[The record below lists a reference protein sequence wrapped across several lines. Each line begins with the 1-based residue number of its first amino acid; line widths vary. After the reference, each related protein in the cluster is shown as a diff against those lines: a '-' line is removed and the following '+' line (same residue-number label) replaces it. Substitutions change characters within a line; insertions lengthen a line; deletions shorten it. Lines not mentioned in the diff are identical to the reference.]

1 MRVVFTEPAGNDL
14 EAIGDWIA
22 KDNPL
27 RAASFVRELRDA
39 CLEIGP
45 RSTAYQFVEHRR
57 SDGIRRKVYGNYLI
71 FYRVVSDAVEILHVL
86 HGARDYAQ
94 ILFDNDASD

>member
-1 MRVVFTEPAGNDL
+1 MKVVFTEPAGNDL

-27 RAASFVRELRDA
+27 RAASFARELRDA

-45 RSTAYQFVEHRR
+45 RPTAYQFVEHRH

-71 FYRVVSDAVEILHVL
+71 FYRAGADDVVVLHVL
-86 HGARDYAQ
+86 HGAMDYAA
-94 ILFDNDASD
+94 ILFPD

>member
-45 RSTAYQFVEHRR
+45 RPTAYQFVEHRR

-71 FYRVVSDAVEILHVL
+71 FYRLSDAVEILHVL

-94 ILFDNDASD
+94 ILFDNDDLD

>member
-1 MRVVFTEPAGNDL
+1 M
-14 EAIGDWIA
+14 
-22 KDNPL
+22 
-27 RAASFVRELRDA
+27 RELRDA

-45 RSTAYQFVEHRR
+45 RPTAYQFVEHRR

-94 ILFDNDASD
+94 ILFDNDDSD

>member
-1 MRVVFTEPAGNDL
+1 VKVAFTEPAENDL

-27 RAASFVRELRDA
+27 RATSFVRELRGA
-39 CLEIGP
+39 CLAIGP
-45 RSTAYQFVEHRR
+45 RPMAYQLVEHRR

-71 FYRVVSDAVEILHVL
+71 FYRVDSNAVEILHVL

-94 ILFDNDASD
+94 ILFDNDDSD

>member
-45 RSTAYQFVEHRR
+45 RPTAYQFVEHRH

-71 FYRVVSDAVEILHVL
+71 FYRVVGDAVEVLHVL

-94 ILFDNDASD
+94 ILFDNDDSD

>member
-45 RSTAYQFVEHRR
+45 RPTAYQFVEHRR
-57 SDGIRRKVYGNYLI
+57 SDGIRRKAYGNYLI

-94 ILFDNDASD
+94 ILFDNDDSD